1 MTKPR
6 FDLMI
11 DSDLDAYITEANF
24 VAGAMNNTNVY
35 FDDIP
40 SLDEDATDDE
50 ELEIRDELEK
60 IAEELFYQINSEV
73 MNKVVL

>member
-1 MTKPR
+1 
-6 FDLMI
+6 MI